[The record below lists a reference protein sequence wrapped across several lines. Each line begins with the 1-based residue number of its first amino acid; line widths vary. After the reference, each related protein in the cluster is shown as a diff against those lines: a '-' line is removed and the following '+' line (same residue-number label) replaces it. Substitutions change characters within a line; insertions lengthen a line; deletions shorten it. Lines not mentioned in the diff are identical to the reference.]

1 MADSKHTIV
10 VVMLKI
16 LNEQRISVLWI
27 PFPLSKS
34 HFIMKYAD
42 IDDGLL
48 SNVIGSVLLVRGMD
62 ADAVI
67 LNHITST
74 MSCLIVVGY

>member
-1 MADSKHTIV
+1 MDLI
-10 VVMLKI
+10 
-16 LNEQRISVLWI
+16 
-27 PFPLSKS
+27 PLSKL
-34 HFIMKYAD
+34 HFILKYAD

-48 SNVIGSVLLVRGMD
+48 SNVIGSVFLVHGMA

-74 MSCLIVVGY
+74 M

>member
-1 MADSKHTIV
+1 MADSKHTI

-16 LNEQRISVLWI
+16 LNEQRISVSWI
-27 PFPLSKS
+27 PFPLSKL

-62 ADAVI
+62 AD
-67 LNHITST
+67 HITST
-74 MSCLIVVGY
+74 M

>member
-1 MADSKHTIV
+1 MADSKHTI

-16 LNEQRISVLWI
+16 LNEQRINVSWI
-27 PFPLSKS
+27 PFPLSKL

-62 ADAVI
+62 AD
-67 LNHITST
+67 HITST
-74 MSCLIVVGY
+74 M

>member
-1 MADSKHTIV
+1 MDP
-10 VVMLKI
+10 
-16 LNEQRISVLWI
+16 I
-27 PFPLSKS
+27 PFSKL

-48 SNVIGSVLLVRGMD
+48 SNVIGSVLLVHGMD
-62 ADAVI
+62 ADAVT

-74 MSCLIVVGY
+74 V